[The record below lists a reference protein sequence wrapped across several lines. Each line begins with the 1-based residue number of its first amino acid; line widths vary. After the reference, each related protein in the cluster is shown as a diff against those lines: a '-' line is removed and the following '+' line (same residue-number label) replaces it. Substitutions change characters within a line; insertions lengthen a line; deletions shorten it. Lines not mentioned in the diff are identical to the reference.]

1 MPKDADLAF
10 KAAFL
15 EGTEF
20 LCALISKLF
29 PCFCISSLIDT
40 RGRCVSVKR
49 NNLWALFRRIMRKR
63 KSTVLCVHWSIEMS
77 ADKEQTS
84 GGGRGA

>member
-20 LCALISKLF
+20 LYALISKLF
-29 PCFCISSLIDT
+29 PCFCVSTLIDT
-40 RGRCVSVKR
+40 RGRCVSVNKS
-49 NNLWALFRRIMRKR
+49 NLWALFRTRMK
-63 KSTVLCVHWSIEMS
+63 KSIVLCVHWSIEMS

-84 GGGRGA
+84 G